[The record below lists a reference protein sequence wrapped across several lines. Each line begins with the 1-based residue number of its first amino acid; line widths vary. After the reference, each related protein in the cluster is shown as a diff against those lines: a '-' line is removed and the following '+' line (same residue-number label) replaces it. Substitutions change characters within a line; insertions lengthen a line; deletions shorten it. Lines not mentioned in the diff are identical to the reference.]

1 MALSVWEYI
10 RRRTADAVLAGC
22 HDALDM
28 METQD
33 QGAAMWAAAKA
44 LRKQL
49 NEAQARIAPANG
61 GNGGHGSPAPAA
73 SQNHAPPTPVRA
85 PSPSSMTYSASPTP
99 PQLPPQRTPSAPP
112 VSAATPAAPTEERR
126 KVGRP
131 RKEVHG

>member
-33 QGAAMWAAAKA
+33 QGATMWAAAKA

-61 GNGGHGSPAPAA
+61 GNGGNGSPAPPTTH
-73 SQNHAPPTPVRA
+73 NHAPPTPVRA
-85 PSPSSMTYSASPTP
+85 ASPTP
-99 PQLPPQRTPSAPP
+99 VPN
-112 VSAATPAAPTEERR
+112 SAATLPAPLSPQYSTSASTTPAAPTAERR

>member
-33 QGAAMWAAAKA
+33 QGATMWAAAKA

-49 NEAQARIAPANG
+49 NEAQTRIAPANG
-61 GNGGHGSPAPAA
+61 GNGGNGGNGSPAPPTTH
-73 SQNHAPPTPVRA
+73 NHAPPTPVRA
-85 PSPSSMTYSASPTP
+85 ASPTP
-99 PQLPPQRTPSAPP
+99 MPNSAAKLPAPLSPQYSTSAPTTP
-112 VSAATPAAPTEERR
+112 VAPTAERR

-131 RKEVHG
+131 RKEVYG